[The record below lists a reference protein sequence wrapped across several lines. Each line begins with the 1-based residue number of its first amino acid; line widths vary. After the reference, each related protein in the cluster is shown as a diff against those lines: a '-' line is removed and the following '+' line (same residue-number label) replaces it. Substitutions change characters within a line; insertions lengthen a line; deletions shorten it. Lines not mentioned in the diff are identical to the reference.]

1 MKQDGE
7 KYLIVVN
14 PVARGGKA
22 QEAGMWLIDRFCKLG
37 INHEALFTEKPEH
50 ARELV
55 FNWVEP
61 VDVVVAVGG
70 DGTINEVINGIM
82 DSKKHNT
89 SFALLPSGT
98 ADDFAKNMKIPLDR
112 EKALKVILG
121 EETRKIDLVKV
132 NDMYASLISS
142 IGLEGKIAQLVCE
155 SGRFKL
161 FAYWY
166 YGLGML
172 FKRLPKSPLIIDVA
186 GEHIHNE
193 FILIVVCNASRYG
206 RYMKTI
212 PDACM
217 DDGVINL
224 VTFDMMNRFKIL
236 LLFFLSMR
244 GWNSW
249 PRQMNSYCGESM
261 RIECLDDVYGQYDGE
276 LAMFNRGDVLN
287 IKVEPLAIKVRAPV
301 VKVKRSC
308 RWQMVL
314 F

>member
-14 PVARGGKA
+14 PVAHDGKA
-22 QEAGMWLIDRFCKLG
+22 REDGMWLIDRFRKLG
-37 INHEALFTEKPEH
+37 INYEALFTEKPDH
-50 ARELV
+50 AREFV

-61 VDVVVAVGG
+61 VDVVVVVGG

-82 DSKKHNT
+82 SSKKNNT

-98 ADDFAKNMKIPLDR
+98 ADDFAKNMEIPHDR

-132 NDMYASLISS
+132 NDKYASLIFS
-142 IGLEGKIAQLVCE
+142 IGLEAKIAHLVCE
-155 SGRFKL
+155 TKRFKL
-161 FAYWY
+161 LGYWY

-172 FKRLPKSPLIIDVA
+172 FKRLPKSPLIIDIV

-193 FILIVVCNASRYG
+193 FILVVVCNASKYG

-224 VTFDMMNRFKIL
+224 ATFDMMNQLETL

-249 PRQMNSYCGESM
+249 YRQMNSYRGESM
-261 RIECLDDVYGQYDGE
+261 RIECLDDVYGQFDGE
-276 LAMFNRGDVLN
+276 VAMFNRGDVLN
-287 IKVEPLAIKVRAPV
+287 IEVEPLAIKVRAPV
-301 VKVKRSC
+301 VKVRSMAHE
-308 RWQMVL
+308 QYL
-314 F
+314 E